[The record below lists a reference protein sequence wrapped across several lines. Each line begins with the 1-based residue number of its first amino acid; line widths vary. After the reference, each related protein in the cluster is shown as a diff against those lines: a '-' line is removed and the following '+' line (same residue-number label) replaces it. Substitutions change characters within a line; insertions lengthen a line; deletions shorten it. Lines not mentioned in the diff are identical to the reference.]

1 VDNGSLG
8 TLLTRLRRLQQAGA
22 LPVSSDDGAADS
34 YEVMLFPPAG
44 SSQIEAVQTL
54 LRKQLPEDFV
64 RFWRFTNGANL
75 FLNESGLH
83 GVGVA
88 STDLMAELQEE
99 EAEFYGPTRLQRY
112 AVFARVNGA
121 GDFMV
126 FDLETGRVL
135 DGIHAEQPHEW
146 RPIAASFTHWL
157 ELLVDAGGRYYWLEA
172 LYDSARGGSHA

>member
-1 VDNGSLG
+1 MDNGSLS
-8 TLLTRLRRLQQAGA
+8 TVLTRLRRLQQAGA
-22 LPVSSDDGAADS
+22 LPVSSDDGVADW

-44 SSQIEAVQTL
+44 DTQIEAAQAS
-54 LRKQLPEDFV
+54 LRKHLPDDFLQ
-64 RFWRFTNGANL
+64 FWRFTNGANL

-99 EAEFYGPTRLQRY
+99 EADFYGPAPLARY

-121 GDFMV
+121 GDFLV

-135 DGIHAEQPHEW
+135 DGIHAEQPYEW

-172 LYDSARGGSHA
+172 LYDSARGGSPA